1 MDITPVYELK
11 TRLRAA
17 MIAGTNLLSEDFR
30 LKKAAEGFAPLAASS
45 PVFAK
50 INEMTGKLIESGSPA
65 DLLDTITLVDAV
77 ITTLGVCGGVSG
89 DLEPLDISGNS
100 TAIVNAPYSQL
111 SAIIDAL
118 TTSGSGNFNTI
129 ITARKETPE
138 LFNDYRV
145 KPALIKGLG
154 ASYGELA
161 DTAANILKGMGKEII
176 PLVKKDFDPKGKKEM
191 VRRLNV
197 IEEICGAEEN
207 DFYLEQ
213 LESSEKDVRKALI
226 YALRHDEKN
235 IDKLIELTKTE
246 KGKLKTTAL
255 AALISF
261 DCEKTEEFFNEYAKK
276 KPAEV
281 IEVLHRVSSE
291 WTSKLTARLINEV
304 LVDDKGNKITLSQAA
319 NGDKVKLKVKTSY
332 WDMNSALWG
341 KWGAEI
347 EKLYR
352 EFRCEKNTPIAVGM
366 DMRLEETILA
376 TNNEGLKSLAKELNN
391 APETKGIYAGAEA
404 AARFLSKEDNTD
416 WFVEQITTEYTERQN
431 SKQSLDNNG
440 ILKILRKIFF
450 KDGKYYLVNRCYDP
464 INDGWIM
471 NEPREISS
479 ELIKGAVTDAL
490 LKCPCWENDRLLGDW
505 IDPND
510 KELCKKIGEYF
521 CENLR
526 HFNGT
531 GFSDVA
537 LWCSCV
543 KKCGLYNVKNLVVDC
558 FKNACKI
565 RQGYTEWIMRAVQD
579 IPGDDAYRLEEAGA
593 IIKLARKN
601 KPTFKFDV
609 DKFEEWVNMRY
620 GNNS

>member
-1 MDITPVYELK
+1 MDITPIYELK

-17 MIAGTNLLSEDFR
+17 MIAGTNLISDDFR
-30 LKKAAEGFAPLAASS
+30 LKKAAENLAPLAASS

-50 INEMTGKLIESGSPA
+50 INAMTQKLLEEKSPES
-65 DLLDTITLVDAV
+65 LLDTITLVDSV
-77 ITTLGVCGGVSG
+77 LTTLGTTEVKGE
-89 DLEPLDISGNS
+89 LESLPDNGISS
-100 TAIVNAPYSQL
+100 ISVTAPYSQL
-111 SAIIDAL
+111 STVIDAL
-118 TTSGSGNFNTI
+118 TMPGSGQFNRI
-129 ITARKETPE
+129 VEIRENTPE
-138 LFNDYRV
+138 IFRDYRI

-154 ASYGELA
+154 ASYAELA

-197 IEEICGAEEN
+197 IEDVCGAEEN

-213 LESSEKDVRKALI
+213 LENAEKDVRKALI
-226 YALRHDEKN
+226 YVLRHDEKN
-235 IDKLIELTKTE
+235 IDRLIELTKTE
-246 KGKLKTTAL
+246 KGKLKTAAL

-261 DCEKTEEFFNEYAKK
+261 DNEKAAEFFNEYAKK

-281 IEVLHRVSSE
+281 IEALHRVSSE
-291 WTSKLTARLINEV
+291 WTSELTAQLINEV

-341 KWGAEI
+341 KWGADI

-376 TNNEGLKSLAKELNN
+376 TNDEGLKALATELNN
-391 APETKGIYAGAEA
+391 APETKGIYVGAEA
-404 AARFLSKEDNTD
+404 AARFLSKEDSTD
-416 WFVEQITTEYTERQN
+416 WFVEQITAEYTERQK

-440 ILKILRKIFF
+440 ILKILRKIFL

-464 INDGWIM
+464 INDGWVM
-471 NEPREISS
+471 NAPREVVQP
-479 ELIKGAVTDAL
+479 LKGAVSDAL
-490 LKCPCWENDRLLGDW
+490 IKCPCWENDRLLGDW

-510 KELCKKIGEYF
+510 KEFCKKVGEYF

-543 KKCGLYNVKNLVVDC
+543 KKCGLYNVKDLVVEC

-579 IPGDDAYRLEEAGA
+579 VPGDDAYRLEEARA
-593 IIKLARKN
+593 IVKLAREK
-601 KPTFKFDV
+601 KPPFNFDIEKFD
-609 DKFEEWVNMRY
+609 DWANSRY
-620 GNNS
+620 NHE

>member
-1 MDITPVYELK
+1 MDITPIYELK

-30 LKKAAEGFAPLAASS
+30 LKKAAENFAPMAASS

-50 INEMTGKLIESGSPA
+50 INEMTGKLTENGSTEE
-65 DLLDTITLVDAV
+65 LLDTITLVDAV

-89 DLEPLDISGNS
+89 NFEPLGAAGNS
-100 TAIVNAPYSQL
+100 SAVVNAPYSQL
-111 SAIIDAL
+111 SEIIDAL

-138 LFNDYRV
+138 LFNDYRI

-197 IEEICGAEEN
+197 IEEVCGAEEN

-213 LESSEKDVRKALI
+213 LENAEKDVRKALI
-226 YALRHDEKN
+226 YVLRHDEKN
-235 IDKLIELTKTE
+235 IDRLIELTKTE
-246 KGKLKTTAL
+246 KGKLKTAAL

-261 DCEKTEEFFNEYAKK
+261 DNEKAAEFFNEYAKK

-281 IEVLHRVSSE
+281 MSALERASSK
-291 WTSKLTARLINEV
+291 WTSELTARLIKSV
-304 LVDDKGNKITLSQAA
+304 LVDKDGNSVTLSEVMDGKIELKA
-319 NGDKVKLKVKTSY
+319 KVAWFTIL
-332 WDMNSALWG
+332 SALWG

-347 EKLYR
+347 ENIYR
-352 EFRCEKNTPIAVGM
+352 EIDCKGKTPVENNLT
-366 DMRLEETILA
+366 MRLGETIA
-376 TNNEGLKSLAKELNN
+376 TTNDNGLKALAAELNN
-391 APETKGIYAGAEA
+391 APKTRDCYIYAEAVSRLISPEDSSKWFAERILA
-404 AARFLSKEDNTD
+404 SYKLSKTD
-416 WFVEQITTEYTERQN
+416 KQAVNDAQIT
-431 SKQSLDNNG
+431 KA
-440 ILKILRKIFF
+440 LRLIYFDK
-450 KDGKYYLVNRCYDP
+450 GKYYLVNRCYDS
-464 INDGWIM
+464 INDGWFT
-471 NEPREISS
+471 NQPREISS

-510 KELCKKIGEYF
+510 KEFCKKVGEYF

-526 HFNGT
+526 HFDGT

-543 KKCGLYNVKNLVVDC
+543 KKCGLRNIKNLAVDY
-558 FKNACKI
+558 FKNTYKI
-565 RQGYTEWIMRAVQD
+565 HNGYTEWVMRAVQD
-579 IPGDDAYRLEEAGA
+579 VPGDDAYRLEEARA
-593 IIKLARKN
+593 IVKLAREK
-601 KPTFKFDV
+601 KPPFNFDIEKFD
-609 DKFEEWVNMRY
+609 EWANSRY
-620 GNNS
+620 NHE

>member
-1 MDITPVYELK
+1 MDITPIYELK

-17 MIAGTNLLSEDFR
+17 MIAGTNLISDDFR
-30 LKKAAEGFAPLAASS
+30 LKKAAENLAPLAASS

-50 INEMTGKLIESGSPA
+50 ISAMTQKLLEEKSPES
-65 DLLDTITLVDAV
+65 LLDTITLVDSV
-77 ITTLGVCGGVSG
+77 LTTLGTTEVKGELESLPDNGISSVVVS
-89 DLEPLDISGNS
+89 
-100 TAIVNAPYSQL
+100 APYSQL
-111 SAIIDAL
+111 STVIDAL
-118 TTSGSGNFNTI
+118 TMPGSGQFNRI
-129 ITARKETPE
+129 VEIRENTPE
-138 LFNDYRV
+138 IFRDYRI

-154 ASYGELA
+154 ASYAELA

-197 IEEICGAEEN
+197 IEDVCGAEEN

-213 LESSEKDVRKALI
+213 LENAEKDVRKALI
-226 YALRHDEKN
+226 YVLRHDEKN
-235 IDKLIELTKTE
+235 IDRLIELTKTE
-246 KGKLKTTAL
+246 KGKLKTAAL

-261 DCEKTEEFFNEYAKK
+261 DNEKAAEFFNEYAKK

-281 IEVLHRVSSE
+281 IEALHRVSSE
-291 WTSKLTARLINEV
+291 WTSELTAQLINEV

-341 KWGAEI
+341 KWGADI

-376 TNNEGLKSLAKELNN
+376 TNDEGLKALATELNN
-391 APETKGIYAGAEA
+391 APETKGIYVGAEA
-404 AARFLSKEDNTD
+404 AARFLSKEDSTD
-416 WFVEQITTEYTERQN
+416 WFVEQITAEYTERQK

-440 ILKILRKIFF
+440 ILKILRKIFL

-464 INDGWIM
+464 INDGWVM
-471 NEPREISS
+471 NAPREVVQP
-479 ELIKGAVTDAL
+479 LKGAVSDAL
-490 LKCPCWENDRLLGDW
+490 IKCPCWENDRLLGDW

-510 KELCKKIGEYF
+510 KEFCKKVGEYF

-543 KKCGLYNVKNLVVDC
+543 KKCGLYNVKDLVVEC

-579 IPGDDAYRLEEAGA
+579 VPGDDAYRLEEARA
-593 IIKLARKN
+593 IVKLAREK
-601 KPTFKFDV
+601 KPPFNFDIEKFD
-609 DKFEEWVNMRY
+609 DWANSRY
-620 GNNS
+620 NHE